1 MENKKGN
8 VSTVFLVISIILI
21 VVMGALLYMQKTEA
35 DRQIAELENNASKI
49 QETINDLQ
57 GKIDTISNT
66 INGTTEEI
74 KFDVEIEMSELENV
88 NYSDNAQLKTLE
100 DKYKGKTV
108 KITGYV
114 SNFGDDDLEPGRT
127 YVNIGN
133 STTYENKIYAGG
145 RTYDNAVKAQINK
158 LEKGQKI
165 SIVGVAFKTGTPEEG
180 SWPIGLNDIKIIVEK
195 EDNKNEI
202 QYIEMTEDNHKK
214 YNTEKYQFRYEDI
227 INNNDKTI
235 TIKGRVYEEI
245 ELPII
250 TKEQYQELMADKTI
264 DLLGHKMKVSESNDF
279 GGHDLLIESID
290 DWMIFYVDKNS
301 DGTGTLMY
309 GSEIALYKKTNTYM
323 KITVDESIPTEGY
336 SLKQLVGNNMLE
348 NQDSQELRMLP
359 VLNDCYIFEN
369 GKCTSITFSTN

>member
-195 EDNKNEI
+195 EDSKYTEITKKLESEEIFLLTDTIKNNDGTYTLKGKI
-202 QYIEMTEDNHKK
+202 ITEDTSKEPIAEYPFYKETGEYKQITLSSNTKCQYVFESEENYKTDTVENVFSKK
-214 YNTEKYQFRYEDI
+214 LYAGWGQGPCF
-227 INNNDKTI
+227 
-235 TIKGRVYEEI
+235 
-245 ELPII
+245 
-250 TKEQYQELMADKTI
+250 
-264 DLLGHKMKVSESNDF
+264 DF
-279 GGHDLLIESID
+279 
-290 DWMIFYVDKNS
+290 
-301 DGTGTLMY
+301 T
-309 GSEIALYKKTNTYM
+309 
-323 KITVDESIPTEGY
+323 
-336 SLKQLVGNNMLE
+336 
-348 NQDSQELRMLP
+348 
-359 VLNDCYIFEN
+359 FEN
-369 GKCTSITFSTN
+369 GKCISVNEIITGH